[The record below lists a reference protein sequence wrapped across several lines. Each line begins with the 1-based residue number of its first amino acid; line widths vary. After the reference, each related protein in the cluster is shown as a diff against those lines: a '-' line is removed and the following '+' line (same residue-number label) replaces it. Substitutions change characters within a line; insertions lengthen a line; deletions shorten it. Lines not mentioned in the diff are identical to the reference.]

1 MTGVR
6 LYDLFKQIETEKS
19 KEPLDTPEK
28 QMAWIKETVIRQ
40 LTEMYGIVDNIEN
53 LITVK
58 ANDFKDGK
66 GDYSISFHAYCNE
79 LNKRNK

>member
-28 QMAWIKETVIRQ
+28 QMAWLKETVIKQ
-40 LTEMYGIVDNIEN
+40 LTECMV
-53 LITVK
+53 
-58 ANDFKDGK
+58 
-66 GDYSISFHAYCNE
+66 
-79 LNKRNK
+79 